1 MLYELE
7 LNQQILKQNQ
17 YKSRII
23 SNASNEKYNDPYK
36 LFYPHMN
43 KNKFLLEPYYYLKNI
58 NNKPIYYYIINEIIN
73 KYSIN
78 NPSILFSNLQLYI
91 TCLYEMVP
99 NIEFITKNKLC
110 PYKKRIIYNYSLFI
124 KTYKK
129 VHETIIVH
137 YEDYKTFIINL
148 FVVLFI
154 QKDKGTLIFNIPST
168 DSVEHLNIIHFL
180 MYYYN
185 VKIIKPFATNM
196 CTSERYVICT
206 NYNKNINPVF
216 INYIEY
222 NINTIQC
229 IKNPYLQSN
238 DMPYYYL
245 KLIIQEN
252 TIWSTYILNIL
263 SKYLINTDI
272 KYTDEQNKIVIEN
285 WYYDNIT

>member
-168 DSVEHLNIIHFL
+168 HSVEHLNIIHFL

-185 VKIIKPFATNM
+185 IKIIKPFATNVY
-196 CTSERYVICT
+196 SDERYIICT
-206 NYNKNINPVF
+206 NYNKKLNPAF
-216 INYIEY
+216 IKYIEY
-222 NINTIQC
+222 NINAMLS
-229 IKNPYLQSN
+229 IKMPYLLCN

-263 SKYLINTDI
+263 SNFLINIDI
-272 KYTDEQNKIVIEN
+272 KYTDKQNKIAIDN
-285 WYYDNIT
+285 WYSDNIT